1 MCFKRL
7 LIGIVCAI
15 LSLGMVACNREN
27 KEEEPVDNET
37 LYSNKVESLV
47 NLGLITGDD
56 SPNKTGQ
63 NWDVGGTD
71 LGIPIY
77 DEANKKMYFAFGDTY
92 SGADQHG
99 NWRSNIMAVTT
110 DLDASDGITID
121 YFLNNNR
128 PIAKEFIPSRKVD
141 NLEITTIP
149 TGGIVIG
156 DSIYVHYMS
165 VRVWG
170 TPGEWDIN
178 YNGVV
183 KSVDGGE
190 TWTRVNNLTWAESNK
205 EYVET
210 VTGMDVIEL
219 NKRIAPN
226 FLQVFPIKAADGYI
240 YIYGIPGGRS
250 GGAKLGRVLV
260 EKYEDF
266 FEYEYFN
273 GYDENDNP
281 IFIKG
286 TAGLEAI
293 LENDKAYVISPK
305 VAEISVMYNKYL
317 EKWITIY
324 KFNNSG
330 RLVFR
335 TSDNPWGVWS
345 DEELITT
352 ADDLPGGFY
361 GEFMHEIYSEKDGK
375 VIYFIIS
382 QWKPIYNSRLMR
394 LEFK

>member
-1 MCFKRL
+1 MRFKRL
-7 LIGIVCAI
+7 LIAVVCVI
-15 LSLGMVACNREN
+15 LSLGMFAC
-27 KEEEPVDNET
+27 KKDGIKV
-37 LYSNKVESLV
+37 YSSKIKSLKDM
-47 NLGLITGDD
+47 GLITGDD
-56 SPNKTGQ
+56 SPNKTGE
-63 NWDVGGTD
+63 NWNVGGTD

-77 DEANKKMYFAFGDTY
+77 DEANQKMFLAFGDTY
-92 SGADQHG
+92 SGADQLG
-99 NWRSNIMAVTT
+99 NWRSNVMAVTT

-121 YFLNNNR
+121 SFLNNNR
-128 PIAKEFIPSRKVD
+128 PVAKEFIPSRKVD

-165 VRVWG
+165 VRVWKG
-170 TPGEWDIN
+170 SGEWDIN

-190 TWTRVNNLTWAESNK
+190 TWTRVNNLTWAESN
-205 EYVET
+205 EDYVQT
-210 VTGMDVIEL
+210 VTGMDGVEL

-226 FLQVFPIKAADGYI
+226 LLQVFPIKSADGYI

-260 EKYEDF
+260 DNYEDF

-273 GYDENDNP
+273 GYDKNKDP

-293 LENDKAYVISPK
+293 LENDSSYIVPPT
-305 VAEISVMYNKYL
+305 VAEISVMYNGYL
-317 EKWITIY
+317 KKWMILY
-324 KFNNSG
+324 KTNSVG
-330 RLVFR
+330 RLIFR
-335 TSDNPWGVWS
+335 ISDNPWGAWS

-352 ADDLPGGFY
+352 AKDLPGGFY
-361 GEFMHEIYSEKDGK
+361 GEFMHEAYSEKNGK
-375 VIYFIIS
+375 IIYIIIS

>member
-1 MCFKRL
+1 MRFKRL
-7 LIGIVCAI
+7 LIGIVCII
-15 LSLGMVACNREN
+15 LSLGMFACKKEN
-27 KEEEPVDNET
+27 GEEKPMNNVT
-37 LYSNKVESLV
+37 LYSNKLESLQD
-47 NLGLITGDD
+47 LGLITGDD
-56 SPNKTGQ
+56 SPNKTGE
-63 NWDVGGTD
+63 NWNVGGTD

-77 DEANKKMYFAFGDTY
+77 DEANQKMYIAFGDTF
-92 SGADQHG
+92 SGADQRG
-99 NWRSNIMAVTT
+99 NWRSNVMAVTT

-121 YFLNNNR
+121 SFLNNNR

-190 TWTRVNNLTWAESNK
+190 TWTRVNNLTWAESN
-205 EYVET
+205 EDYVQT
-210 VTGMDVIEL
+210 VTGMDGVEL

-260 EKYEDF
+260 ENYEDF

-273 GYDENDNP
+273 GYDENEDP

-293 LENDKAYVISPK
+293 LKNDEAYVISPK
-305 VAEISVMYNKYL
+305 VAEISVIYNKYL
-317 EKWITIY
+317 EKWVTLYQVGDKLIY
-324 KFNNSG
+324 
-330 RLVFR
+330 R
-335 TSDNPWGVWS
+335 TADHPWGVWS
-345 DEELITT
+345 RHEIVTT
-352 ADDLPGGFY
+352 YKEFPILYCG
-361 GEFMHEIYSEKDGK
+361 FMHEAYSEENGK
-375 VIYFIIS
+375 VIYFLMS
-382 QWKPIYNSRLMR
+382 QWAPIYNSRLMR